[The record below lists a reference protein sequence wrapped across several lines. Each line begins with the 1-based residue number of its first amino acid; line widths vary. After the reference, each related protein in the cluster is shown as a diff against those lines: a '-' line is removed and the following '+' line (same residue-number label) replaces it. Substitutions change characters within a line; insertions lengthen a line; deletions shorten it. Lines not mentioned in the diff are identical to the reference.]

1 MIQKEK
7 IDGYSVIGYDKD
19 NDIFVCYEKFEVLA
33 NAVDKANEVLAN
45 AVNKAKEL
53 TKQIENGELKRKC
66 SDGTEESI
74 DWIEVYWNWNKDDE
88 QIIWG
93 SYND

>member
-7 IDGYSVIGYDKD
+7 IDGYSVIGYVKD
-19 NDIFVCYEKFEVLA
+19 NDVFVCYGKYEVLA
-33 NAVDKANEVLAN
+33 NAVE
-45 AVNKAKEL
+45 KAKEL
-53 TKQIENGELKRKC
+53 AKQIENGELKRKC
-66 SDGTEESI
+66 SDGTKEPM
-74 DWIEVYWNWNKDDE
+74 DWIEVYWNWNEDDE